1 MILTMLFDLFHDE
14 YGSKWYRSPLLDA
27 CTSLKLMR
35 ISKRVRPID
44 YHLVHA
50 HFHVFHKILYT
61 RASLV
66 LFLQEPT
73 MERTAEEGVEE
84 CGCDSHESERRQS
97 QQFPSRALSCAS
109 LSREIETS
117 ILLDW
122 MTPFLL
128 INERKRM
135 EKGGRKSV
143 GYSFICSF
151 ARKRAPPGIFLDE
164 RWLWELR
171 EIN

>member
-1 MILTMLFDLFHDE
+1 VSPRSIVLGMILTMLFDLFHDE

-44 YHLVHA
+44 YRLVHA

-66 LFLQEPT
+66 LILQEPT

-84 CGCDSHESERRQS
+84 CGCDSYESDRR
-97 QQFPSRALSCAS
+97 
-109 LSREIETS
+109 
-117 ILLDW
+117 
-122 MTPFLL
+122 
-128 INERKRM
+128 
-135 EKGGRKSV
+135 
-143 GYSFICSF
+143 
-151 ARKRAPPGIFLDE
+151 
-164 RWLWELR
+164 
-171 EIN
+171 